1 MSREWEDLTYNER
14 LLVAAAVGGIVGMVV
29 GVLFLISALIW
40 MYA

>member
-14 LLVAAAVGGIVGMVV
+14 LLVSLVV
-29 GVLFLISALIW
+29 GWITGTVFGVILLIGALIW

>member
-14 LLVAAAVGGIVGMVV
+14 LLVGVVLGSIAGMTV
-29 GVLFLISALIW
+29 GVLFLIGALIW